1 MLACL
6 RCSPKWP
13 FLFSFVS
20 ATHRVKI
27 KKKSS
32 MLCVCFQLYSA
43 TFYPCSTVFFVIRY
57 TFFMTQGIFSLSL
70 SYFKWF
76 ENPSSSSENVLASF
90 VKLTVCL
97 LAQVI
102 AEKKSLRKVAKKES
116 SQVFFLPPEQIFS
129 PSSFYYRQTSL
140 SFTSQICVPSSST
153 PVMIIWPP
161 LALKSLSFITLQLHA
176 KALL

>member
-27 KKKSS
+27 KKSS

-43 TFYPCSTVFFVIRY
+43 TFYPCSTVFLLFD
-57 TFFMTQGIFSLSL
+57 THFLWPKGSFLSL

-116 SQVFFLPPEQIFS
+116 SQVFFLPPEQNFS

>member
-1 MLACL
+1 MFAFNSTLPLFIHARRFFL
-6 RCSPKWP
+6 LFDTHFLWPKGS
-13 FLFSFVS
+13 FL
-20 ATHRVKI
+20 
-27 KKKSS
+27 
-32 MLCVCFQLYSA
+32 C
-43 TFYPCSTVFFVIRY
+43 
-57 TFFMTQGIFSLSL
+57 L

-116 SQVFFLPPEQIFS
+116 SQVFFLPPEQNFS

>member
-27 KKKSS
+27 KKIVYALCLLSTLLCHFLS
-32 MLCVCFQLYSA
+32 MLDG
-43 TFYPCSTVFFVIRY
+43 FFVIRY

-102 AEKKSLRKVAKKES
+102 AEMKSLRKVAQKES
-116 SQVFFLPPEQIFS
+116 SQVFFHHPNKIFLLRHFIIDKLLS
-129 PSSFYYRQTSL
+129 PLQVKFVSHHRQRL
-140 SFTSQICVPSSST
+140 
-153 PVMIIWPP
+153 
-161 LALKSLSFITLQLHA
+161 
-176 KALL
+176 